1 MATYYKYVERD
12 AKDRINWNEV
22 GKSLTDMLDE
32 EARVRREK
40 KAEID
45 ENSRQ
50 DGIKLA
56 NAPTGDFDDGNTFV
70 KKYVDNMTEYRLIQ
84 DRLLKSGQLNLS
96 SYTRNRQNNT
106 DGTTQIFELAELYQ
120 AEYANKEKRYADK
133 KSRLREVWNMEQVE
147 GLANLRTV
155 GPYINPVNGV
165 VNIATIDKNGGLDKN
180 NTLTVTEVAAKIG
193 ADYDYYDVNA
203 AVKKE
208 VDYLGEDVKSI
219 LQQAVTKG
227 NLSSI
232 TEITD
237 KTDKKDYDEWLE
249 YTKSAM
255 KSNPA
260 HIESILTENI
270 AFNKNGERITFTND
284 ETEFLNDKTGRLIFL
299 DKSVDAAGEAVFKP
313 EQEQAVDEFLTVMI
327 ESQIDKKIKKTS
339 AGTLPYPSG
348 AGGGFSTK
356 DQKDAV
362 TLIAQLAFA
371 TDTKDLQEAI
381 DSLEGYN
388 PEIDI
393 DIQGDNIVI
402 TGPGKSRTV
411 NMSELDSVPAFVR
424 AHGQFIIGDDKKIED
439 INDILKAGG
448 VIPKGSIYQKGRTSY
463 VSGTGKAIPKKVP
476 QTYNATF
483 RKVESDKIDIPSILA
498 DAGENVTNDQ
508 QDAAISNLQAM
519 IAEIPD
525 TDNIK
530 IDNFAVGK
538 GFHVKISDGG
548 GNISVNLEN
557 ADEAKTKM
565 DIAVKRII
573 NYALKRQVILT
584 PQEKE
589 KYVEFNKKVEKV
601 KRTVPQI
608 MKEDNVTQAEAIKRF
623 NKQ

>member
-12 AKDRINWNEV
+12 AKDRINWSEV

-70 KKYVDNMTEYRLIQ
+70 KKYVDNMSEYRLLQ

-106 DGTTQIFELAELYQ
+106 DGTKQIFDLAELYQ
-120 AEYANKEKRYADK
+120 AEYANKQKRYDDK

-180 NTLTVTEVAAKIG
+180 NTLTVSEVAAKIG

-203 AVKKE
+203 AVQKE
-208 VDYLGEDVKSI
+208 VNLLGEDIKSI
-219 LQQAVTKG
+219 LQQAVKNG
-227 NLSSI
+227 NLNSI

-237 KTDKKDYDEWLE
+237 KTDKKEYDEWLV

-255 KSNPA
+255 LSNPD

-270 AFNKNGERITFTND
+270 VFNQNNERITFTND
-284 ETEFLNDKTGRLIFL
+284 ETEYLNDKTGRLIFL
-299 DKSVDAAGEAVFKP
+299 DKSVDASGKAVFKP
-313 EQEQAVDEFLTVMI
+313 EQEQAVDEFLTVAI
-327 ESQIDKKIKKTS
+327 ESQIDKIIKKTS

-348 AGGGFSTK
+348 GAGGFSPQ
-356 DQKDAV
+356 DQEDAV

-371 TDTKDLQEAI
+371 TTEEDLQEAI

-393 DIQGDNIVI
+393 DIQGGDIVI

-411 NMSELDSVPAFVR
+411 NMSEYNSVPAFVR
-424 AHGQFIIGDDKKIED
+424 AHGQFILGDKKIEN
-439 INDILKAGG
+439 INDVLKAGG
-448 VIPKGSIYQKGRTSY
+448 VIPPGSIYQTDRDFY
-463 VSGTGKAIPKKVP
+463 VTGTGKAIPKKVP
-476 QTYNATF
+476 QTFNATF
-483 RKVESDKIDIPSILA
+483 RKIEGAKIDIPIILA
-498 DAGENVTNDQ
+498 DAKSTVTNAQ
-508 QDAAISNLQAM
+508 QNSAISNLQAM
-519 IAEIPD
+519 IAEIPNTED
-525 TDNIK
+525 ININ
-530 IDNFAVGK
+530 NFITGK
-538 GFHVKISDGG
+538 GFHVEISDGG
-548 GNISVNLEN
+548 GNIAVDLKKP
-557 ADEAKTKM
+557 AEALQKM

-589 KYVEFNKKVEKV
+589 KYVEANKEAEKE

-608 MKEDNVTQAEAIKRF
+608 MKEDKVTQAKAIIIF